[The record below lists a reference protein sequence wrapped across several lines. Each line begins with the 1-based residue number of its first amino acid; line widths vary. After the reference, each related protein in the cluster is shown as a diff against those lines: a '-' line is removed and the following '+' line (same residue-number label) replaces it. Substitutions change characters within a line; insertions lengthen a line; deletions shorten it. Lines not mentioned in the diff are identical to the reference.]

1 MTDDVK
7 RTRAGQFAPGQS
19 GNAAGARSR
28 KPKPLLG
35 LADLNRTILE
45 IAASETTLTR
55 GDRSQ
60 TVNMLE
66 RNAWVLASG
75 KAIVSQRRISSIWS
89 EVQGTILSAVTLMQS
104 GKGKTGALP
113 CERNLH
119 RRPGRTSRR

>member
-45 IAASETTLTR
+45 IAASETTITR
-55 GDRSQ
+55 GDRAQ

-75 KAIVSQRRISSIWS
+75 KGNRLAAKDFLDFVRSAGYYFERRNSDTIR
-89 EVQGTILSAVTLMQS
+89 QGQN
-104 GKGKTGALP
+104 
-113 CERNLH
+113 RNGVL
-119 RRPGRTSRR
+119 

>member
-35 LADLNRTILE
+35 LTDLHRTILE
-45 IAASETTLTR
+45 VAATETTLTR
-55 GDRSQ
+55 GDRPQ

-75 KAIVSQRRISSIWS
+75 KGNRLAAKDFLDLVKSAGYHFKRLERGQIR
-89 EVQGTILSAVTLMQS
+89 QGQARN
-104 GKGKTGALP
+104 GAL
-113 CERNLH
+113 
-119 RRPGRTSRR
+119 